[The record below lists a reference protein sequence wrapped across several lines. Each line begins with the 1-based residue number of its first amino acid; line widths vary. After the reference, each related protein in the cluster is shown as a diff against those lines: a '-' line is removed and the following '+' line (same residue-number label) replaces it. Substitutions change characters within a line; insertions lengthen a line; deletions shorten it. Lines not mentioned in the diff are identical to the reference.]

1 MFLSLPLW
9 GEWGG
14 MEGGKWEKGEGGN
27 GGLHPTVCDEVGVG
41 LKRGDS
47 HGGGGQC
54 GTV

>member
-1 MFLSLPLW
+1 MFLSLPLR

-14 MEGGKWEKGEGGN
+14 MEGALWEKGEGGD
-27 GGLHPTVCDEVGVG
+27 GGLHPTVCDEVGGVE
-41 LKRGDS
+41 LKS